1 MCYSPNPPPPH
12 LNSQHNLHYSPLPR
26 RSFCFASRREPR
38 FFSDM
43 RDTLASRTSPLP
55 CPCVRPPWLPPTLAA
70 WVNKQ
75 CKIIQK
81 FHGAH
86 SDKAADKPPD
96 RVNKGWRRVCRESK
110 VGVNHTPSC
119 PLFPLS
125 PCFPGSDPGP
135 CAPIS
140 KFLSFRLLNHY
151 EMSLSIR
158 GNVFPSLPPPPLPLP
173 SNNCGWLLWLCQLN

>member
-1 MCYSPNPPPPH
+1 MCYSPNPPPTH
-12 LNSQHNLHYSPLPR
+12 LSSQHNLHYSPLPR

-38 FFSDM
+38 FFFGHAGHACKP
-43 RDTLASRTSPLP
+43 TLPPSLPLCEAPPGCLPHSPL
-55 CPCVRPPWLPPTLAA
+55 

-110 VGVNHTPSC
+110 VGVNHTPLSR
-119 PLFPLS
+119 LS
-125 PCFPGSDPGP
+125 PPFPGSDPGP

-158 GNVFPSLPPPPLPLP
+158 GNVFPSLPPT
-173 SNNCGWLLWLCQLN
+173 LLATT